1 MATLTT
7 DNVKSLSEFDT
18 AQLQDGN
25 LMPVTNPAGT
35 VGYKT
40 SMSAL
45 KTFLNPQSAQT
56 GTNVTIQPNVLYTW
70 NSLSSATT
78 ITFAAG
84 TEGRRNEYMMRFTV
98 ASDDF
103 SLTLPS
109 GIRCM
114 NGDAPE
120 YENGNTYEISV
131 LDGIAVYGEV
141 EAPSS

>member
-1 MATLTT
+1 
-7 DNVKSLSEFDT
+7 
-18 AQLQDGN
+18 
-25 LMPVTNPAGT
+25 MPVTNPAGT

-109 GIRCM
+109 GIRWM